1 MKIWLSIEWLF
12 YLFGLELCE
21 GEIKHTRNTE
31 SVKTFQDTF
40 DILAE
45 FSTGIGKIKWLDVL
59 IFNDNNS
66 KCSF

>member
-1 MKIWLSIEWLF
+1 MKIWHSIEWLF

-45 FSTGIGKIKWLDVL
+45 FSTGIGKIKR
-59 IFNDNNS
+59 
-66 KCSF
+66 